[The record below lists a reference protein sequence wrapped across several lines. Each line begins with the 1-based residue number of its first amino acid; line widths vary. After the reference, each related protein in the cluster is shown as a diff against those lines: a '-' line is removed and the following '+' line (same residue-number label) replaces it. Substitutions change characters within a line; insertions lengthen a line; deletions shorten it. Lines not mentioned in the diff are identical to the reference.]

1 MKFILSLIIKKI
13 DIFTVLSHKSFHEF
27 SIIRELSLFNVNSI
41 PSSNGYSRKNC
52 ISCGFIETKSY
63 FFKPSKVSKTISL
76 VLLVLIWCLVSKLKW
91 PNMRFQYCFIETI
104 LVSKLDFGP
113 KCYKNE
119 VLNRNHVFFLWPGF
133 IFFLWCQWFH
143 GYFWQEKSTPWDVSW
158 NLKKK

>member
-1 MKFILSLIIKKI
+1 M
-13 DIFTVLSHKSFHEF
+13 SHKSFNEF
-27 SIIRELSLFNVNSI
+27 TISRELSLFNVNSI
-41 PSSNGYSRKNC
+41 PSSNGYSRKKC

-119 VLNRNHVFFLWPGF
+119 VLNRNHVFFCDLASYFFYGVSGF
-133 IFFLWCQWFH
+133 TDIFGWKNRLLGTFH
-143 GYFWQEKSTPWDVSW
+143 ET
-158 NLKKK
+158 